1 MRESDRSTC
10 SNLPGLQGTKDSKSE
25 LWRAKKYINSFDIT
39 YLVAIASVLIRE
51 RNSEIQSYISKG
63 RNYKVT
69 ND

>member
-1 MRESDRSTC
+1 M
-10 SNLPGLQGTKDSKSE
+10 KDSKSE
-25 LWRAKKYINSFDIT
+25 LRRAKKYINSFDIT
-39 YLVAIASVLIRE
+39 YLVAIASVLIKE